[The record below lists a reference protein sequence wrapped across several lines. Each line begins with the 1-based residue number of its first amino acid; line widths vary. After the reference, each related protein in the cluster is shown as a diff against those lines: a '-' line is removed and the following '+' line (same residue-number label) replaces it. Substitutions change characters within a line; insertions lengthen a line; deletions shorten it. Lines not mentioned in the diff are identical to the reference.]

1 MQRPVQ
7 LLLLVLLGLASP
19 LCPGR
24 DKQYESTSSDK
35 RIFLFFQPRPEK
47 DNPQDQ
53 LDYAKGLLAKG
64 ARKSAAKELHYLALK
79 WPGAPEVAEAVW
91 LRAKTLEE
99 MGKLNQAFE
108 EYETLVTRF
117 SGEAPYGQALTNQ
130 WRIAETIETRRR
142 AAFLLFKGFTS
153 PEQAIPYY
161 ESIVKNAPSWER
173 APELLYRV
181 GEIQRNGWESE
192 TAIATFNRIIAL
204 YPQSPFAE
212 KAAYAKALC
221 SNALAE
227 DHPNHEEHA
236 RAAWSDIT
244 FYLTRFEKRNH
255 TTEAMDMQAALQAK
269 LARFAFEK
277 AEFYDRIARRPA
289 AALAAYEAFVRD
301 FPVSEWTERARA
313 RITELRPT
321 APAPSPPHE
330 KS

>member
-1 MQRPVQ
+1 MHRTVH
-7 LLLLVLLGLASP
+7 LLLLVLLALAAPSS
-19 LCPGR
+19 PGR
-24 DKQYESTSSDK
+24 DKQYESTPSDK

-47 DNPQDQ
+47 DNPADQ
-53 LDYAKGLLAKG
+53 LDYAKELLAKG
-64 ARKSAAKELHYLALK
+64 ARKAASKELHYLTLK
-79 WPGAPEVAEAVW
+79 WPGSAEVAEAVW

-130 WRIAETIETRRR
+130 WRIAETIEKRRK
-142 AAFLLFKGFTS
+142 AAFLLFKGFSS
-153 PEQAIPYY
+153 PEQAIPFY

-192 TAIATFNRIIAL
+192 TAIATFIRIIAL
-204 YPQSPFAE
+204 YPKSSFAE
-212 KAAYAKALC
+212 KAGFAKALC
-221 SNALAE
+221 SHELSKE
-227 DHPNHEEHA
+227 HPNHEEHA
-236 RAAWSDIT
+236 RAAYADIT

-255 TTEAMDMQAALQAK
+255 TAEAMDMQSELHGK

-301 FPVSEWTERARA
+301 FPTSEWTEQARS

-321 APAPSPPHE
+321 APAPSSPHE